1 MEFACER
8 CGYKSSMKGHLKRH
22 LTSKTS
28 CLPSLAN
35 VDRDVLL
42 QQLERPR
49 TGASTKCEWCEKN
62 ISKANYARHRTVC
75 TLRPKEESS
84 ITTETSNVNIELHSS
99 IVKEANS
106 STNIDYDKLRF
117 TVQEILQDLLKNNHG
132 TINNTVINITNNSN
146 TTTNNVNNTVNN
158 VTLNNFGNENVSYLT
173 HEFLS
178 YCLMNPKKGMA
189 TLIENIHYHKDYPEN
204 HNVRCK
210 SLKQNVFERYID
222 SEWRVCDASNTL
234 DELIRKGYRILN
246 AHYTEHFLTDPE
258 FFDNEMRQ
266 RALEKF
272 RFLGDTTCIE
282 YFAVK
287 RDLRLLV
294 KDRTVYLLES
304 PSSDE

>member
-1 MEFACER
+1 MEFTCER
-8 CGYKSSMKGHLKRH
+8 CGYTSTMKGHLKRH
-22 LTSKTS
+22 LLSKSS
-28 CLPSLAN
+28 CPPSISN
-35 VDRDVLL
+35 VERDVLL
-42 QQLERPR
+42 QKLERPR
-49 TGASTKCEWCEKN
+49 TGASTKCQWCEKS
-62 ISKANYARHRTVC
+62 ISKANYARHKTVC
-75 TLRPKEESS
+75 ASRPQEGAQVNEASQPTD
-84 ITTETSNVNIELHSS
+84 IQQNLTIVEDACTSTSVN
-99 IVKEANS
+99 
-106 STNIDYDKLRF
+106 YDKLRH
-117 TVQEILQDLLKNNHG
+117 TVQEILHDLLKRNHG
-132 TINNTVINITNNSN
+132 AFNNTVINITNNSN
-146 TTTNNVNNTVNN
+146 NTTNNVSNTINN

-189 TLIENIHYHKDYPEN
+189 TLIENIHYIKDYPEN

-234 DELIRKGYRILN
+234 DELIRKGYKILN
-246 AHYTEHFLTDPE
+246 AHYTENFMTDPE
-258 FFDNEMRQ
+258 FFDNEMKQ

-272 RFLGDTTCIE
+272 RFLGDTTSTA

-304 PSSDE
+304 PNNDE

>member
-1 MEFACER
+1 
-8 CGYKSSMKGHLKRH
+8 MKGHLKRH
-22 LTSKTS
+22 LLSKKP

-35 VDRDVLL
+35 VDRDVLV

-49 TGASTKCEWCEKN
+49 TGVSTKCEWCEKN
-62 ISKANYARHRTVC
+62 ISKANYARHRTLC
-75 TLRPKEESS
+75 TSRPQEDNVATPHKGNDPQS
-84 ITTETSNVNIELHSS
+84 INIEL
-99 IVKEANS
+99 
-106 STNIDYDKLRF
+106 STNIIQDTATSQSLDLEQLRF
-117 TVQEILQDLLKNNHG
+117 TVKEILQDLLKNNHG
-132 TINNTVINITNNSN
+132 TFSNTVINITNNSN
-146 TTTNNVNNTVNN
+146 TTNVSNTVNN
-158 VTLNNFGNENVSYLT
+158 VTLNNFGNEDVSYLS

-189 TLIENIHYHKDYPEN
+189 TLIENIHYNKEYPEN

-210 SLKQNVFERYID
+210 SLKQNVFEKYID

-234 DELIRKGYRILN
+234 DELIKKGYRILN

-258 FFDNEMRQ
+258 FFDNEMKQ

-272 RFLGDTTCIE
+272 RFLGDTTCTE
-282 YFAVK
+282 YYAVK

-304 PSSDE
+304 PNTEE